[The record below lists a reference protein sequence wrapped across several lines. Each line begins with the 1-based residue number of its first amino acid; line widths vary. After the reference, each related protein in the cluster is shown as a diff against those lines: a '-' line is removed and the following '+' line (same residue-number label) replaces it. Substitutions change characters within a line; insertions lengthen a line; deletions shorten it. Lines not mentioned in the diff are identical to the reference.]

1 MPSAGLGSHPLPRP
15 SSLLNRSSG
24 RTPADECST
33 SRPPPLPIP
42 VPLFCSPPSVPPAP
56 PCDASPPDLPLLRRL
71 LARPPRS
78 SSAPV
83 PHPVGS
89 PRRLLSSHTCPFV
102 GTEDDLLPYCPN
114 PVRLPGRRLIR
125 GQSALPIHNA
135 RQRQDDEVEARARA
149 RGTPSARRSP
159 RSKTFVRRRHDAR
172 ICEGQRGD
180 GVLRRLAVSRR
191 PRAEAEGAWGLL
203 AQAQTKAHMRAP
215 PSPAASPWPASAL
228 ILQP

>member
-1 MPSAGLGSHPLPRP
+1 MLDL
-15 SSLLNRSSG
+15 
-24 RTPADECST
+24 

-42 VPLFCSPPSVPPAP
+42 VLLFCSPPSVLPAP

-78 SSAPV
+78 NSAPV

-114 PVRLPGRRLIR
+114 SVRLPGRRLIR

-172 ICEGQRGD
+172 ICEGQGATECFD
-180 GVLRRLAVSRR
+180 GLPSLGAPVRRPKGLGVCLRRLRPRLTCARRRR
-191 PRAEAEGAWGLL
+191 PPRRLGLPL
-203 AQAQTKAHMRAP
+203 PSSCNLDTAHR
-215 PSPAASPWPASAL
+215 PSY
-228 ILQP
+228 QN